1 MSEELV
7 LPDNPVNAFQEW
19 MRAAVE
25 AKCIEPTAMTLATAS
40 KDGVPAARMVLFK
53 GLKGESF
60 RFFTNYTSPKS
71 HDLIANPKAALVFFW
86 APLQRQI
93 RVVGRIEKLSEQESL
108 EYFHS
113 RARGSQIGAW
123 SSPQSQTVGSRAEL
137 EKLVAENEEKFEDLP
152 VPLPPFWGGFALHPE
167 TIEFWE
173 GRDFRVHERFIFKKI
188 NQSWVKSRLA
198 P

>member
-7 LPDNPVNAFQEW
+7 LPNNPVDAFQEW
-19 MRAAVE
+19 MKTAVE
-25 AKCIEPTAMTLATAS
+25 AKCVEPTAMTLATAS

-53 GLKGESF
+53 GLRGEAF
-60 RFFTNYTSPKS
+60 RFFTNYNSPKS
-71 HDLIANPKAALVFFW
+71 HDLIANPRAALVFFW

-93 RVVGRIEKLSEQESL
+93 RVVGKIVKLSEQESL

-123 SSPQSQTVGSRAEL
+123 SSPQSQTVSNRAEL
-137 EKLVAENEEKFEDLP
+137 EKIVADNEKKFEGQP
-152 VPLPPFWGGFALHPE
+152 IPLPPFWGGFALEPE
-167 TIEFWE
+167 SIEFWE
-173 GRDFRVHERFIFKKI
+173 GRNFRVHERFIFKKLDQI
-188 NQSWVKSRLA
+188 WVKSRLA